1 MDIDSLKVGGL
12 GLSGYIVNWADVFS
26 PVVEVGYMI
35 VLIAYWQLERHGYR
49 LGGALA
55 AILT

>member
-26 PVVEVGYMI
+26 PVVEEGYMI
-35 VLIAYWQLERHGYR
+35 VLIAYFMYR
-49 LGGALA
+49 
-55 AILT
+55 IKQIKSEIK